1 MYGWSPKWMLPHT
14 SSWHALT
21 DPTQTYLRRVYPA
34 QDTGHVVMW
43 VIHVVLKKY
52 FWYIAEHNGV
62 SLIFDLL
69 RITEKGELEMINIKR
84 ELFPVW
90 REDSVIKHF
99 IVLRSILKGE
109 SVFTGEGGDSH
120 SYNIDERITQCW
132 FYRNTFGVGTGI
144 YLIMS
149 LYLQV
154 GMSFMF
160 EFNMSLT

>member
-1 MYGWSPKWMLPHT
+1 MISQMNAATYIFLACTHRSNTNVFTQSL
-14 SSWHALT
+14 SSAGH
-21 DPTQTYLRRVYPA
+21 
-34 QDTGHVVMW
+34 GHVVMW